1 MKMIYINETLY
12 VNIEER
18 INFSMIK
25 KLKSRL
31 FNIIDSYAISN
42 IELNILNNERYDTS
56 LITELLDEYNRK
68 YSGKLIIK

>member
-68 YSGKLIIK
+68 YSGKLIIN

>member
-1 MKMIYINETLY
+1 MKMIYTNNTLY

-31 FNIIDSYAISN
+31 FHLIDSYAISN
-42 IELNILNNERYDTS
+42 IELNILNNEHYDMS
-56 LITELLDEYNRK
+56 LIIELIDDYNRK

>member
-1 MKMIYINETLY
+1 MKMIYTNNTLY

>member
-1 MKMIYINETLY
+1 MKMIYTNETLY

-31 FNIIDSYAISN
+31 FNIIDSYSISN
-42 IELNILNNERYDTS
+42 IELNILNNEHYDMS

-68 YSGKLIIK
+68 YNGKLIIK